1 MPARS
6 ILATLLLITASAAQA
21 DALLLGDA
29 AKGKAL
35 HGRHCTGCHATGVYT
50 RPDRGVRSVEGL
62 TGRVRLCNTQ
72 LKTGLSNDELNDLVR
87 YLNESFYRF

>member
-1 MPARS
+1 MLTRS
-6 ILATLLLITASAAQA
+6 ILATALLITASAAQA

-29 AKGKAL
+29 ARGKVL
-35 HGRHCTGCHATGVYT
+35 HSRHCTGCHDSALYT
-50 RPDRGVRSVEGL
+50 RADRSVRSVEGL

-72 LKTGLSNDELNDLVR
+72 LKTGLSKDELNDLVK

>member
-1 MPARS
+1 MPTRS
-6 ILATLLLITASAAQA
+6 LLATLLLISASAAQA

-35 HGRHCTGCHATGVYT
+35 HGRHCTGCHDNAVYT
-50 RPDRGVRSVEGL
+50 RADRSVRSTEGL
-62 TGRVRLCNTQ
+62 MGRVKFCNTQ
-72 LKTGLSNDELNDLVR
+72 LKTGLSKDELNDLVK